1 MENILIFLIEVFPLL
16 LIINVIVGIVQCFV
30 YSVQNRKLVEEN
42 VLLRNQN
49 EMLKD
54 LIRPY
59 VKKKSE
65 QS

>member
-1 MENILIFLIEVFPLL
+1 MASMLVVLIEAFPIL
-16 LIINVIVGIVQCFV
+16 LIVNGIIGIVQCFV
-30 YSVQNRKLVEEN
+30 YSVQNRKLAEEN

-65 QS
+65 

>member
-16 LIINVIVGIVQCFV
+16 LIINAIVGIVQCFV
-30 YSVQNRKLVEEN
+30 YSVQNRKLAEEN